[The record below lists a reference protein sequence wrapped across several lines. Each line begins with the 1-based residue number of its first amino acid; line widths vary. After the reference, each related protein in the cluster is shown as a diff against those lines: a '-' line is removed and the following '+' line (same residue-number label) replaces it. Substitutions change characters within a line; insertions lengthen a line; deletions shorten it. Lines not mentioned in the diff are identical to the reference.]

1 MMTKQNDAVALTDE
15 PLDAVTGGAA
25 FIGIPPEPEIGGG
38 NKYHDKGSYVS
49 ISPVPT
55 PIPKVLFPRGRARVI
70 WPQY

>member
-15 PLDAVTGGAA
+15 QWDAVAGGAA
-25 FIGIPPEPEIGGG
+25 FIGMPPEPEIGGG

-55 PIPKVLFPRGRARVI
+55 PIPKVLFPRGRARVV
-70 WPQY
+70 WPQF